1 MFKYSKIYL
10 ITFIISLI
18 FSSNYDTL
26 VLLEFENSSQSKE
39 YNSFSH
45 KLPDMIKD
53 NVLNENKNIIVEYA
67 GKIEPYLGLNNTDS
81 EKKLLLLGK
90 YSVEKKQIEVS
101 LELFDLSSWS
111 KISKDFY
118 FCNID
123 DQVCFQNELLNYST
137 NLLPLYFA
145 DKKSTNTDND
155 LNADLST
162 DLIENP
168 TDNLFLAIDNF
179 AVEADLHFSFE
190 SLNKTGSQYGDRYYK
205 NFSNDSKKEVIENSR
220 ERNTEKLISYFNKI
234 ILNPYDVEI
243 NDIKMENNK
252 LNDDIIDL
260 KIPVTYLV
268 KKNLIEDMLT
278 TLPHLS
284 TSHSIGSLVIKFS
297 DKDFILSSQEFSK
310 YSFMKYQVVPVLFLS
325 DEIGRTN
332 YIYVDD
338 FDYVKEFN
346 SNISGKSSSKFYPL
360 FAITP
365 GDNEVQINLDM
376 TSLNIEYQFK
386 VSISELKKYSKVAIK
401 FLHKSEIESI
411 IEKVYAM
418 EEEQEG

>member
-1 MFKYSKIYL
+1 MFKCSKIYL
-10 ITFIISLI
+10 ITFIFSLI

-220 ERNTEKLISYFNKI
+220 ERNTEKLISYFN
-234 ILNPYDVEI
+234 
-243 NDIKMENNK
+243 
-252 LNDDIIDL
+252 
-260 KIPVTYLV
+260 
-268 KKNLIEDMLT
+268 LI
-278 TLPHLS
+278 
-284 TSHSIGSLVIKFS
+284 
-297 DKDFILSSQEFSK
+297 
-310 YSFMKYQVVPVLFLS
+310 
-325 DEIGRTN
+325 DEIAD
-332 YIYVDD
+332 V
-338 FDYVKEFN
+338 F
-346 SNISGKSSSKFYPL
+346 
-360 FAITP
+360 
-365 GDNEVQINLDM
+365 
-376 TSLNIEYQFK
+376 
-386 VSISELKKYSKVAIK
+386 
-401 FLHKSEIESI
+401 
-411 IEKVYAM
+411 
-418 EEEQEG
+418 